1 MAVKNFSVTPS
12 VSISRSK
19 FKRDSQHKTSI
30 KLGDITPIY
39 LDEVLPGDTRKID
52 MAALVRMNTP
62 VAPIMDNIYIDY
74 YAFFCPNRLLWT
86 HWKEFMGENNTS
98 AGIYT
103 GTEYVMPTSDIA
115 DGSTN
120 SGACSSGSLGDHLG
134 LPFVAGSSPCLV
146 SSLPGRMYFVIY
158 NEWFR
163 DQNLIA
169 PIAISLGDASDD
181 SFGPN
186 QGGYGEVLLKAAK
199 TSDYFTR
206 SLPYAQKGAPVQLP
220 FSDRA
225 PVRMVAGNG
234 TMDRTNFVNVASS
247 SGAGGTPTHIKLAVR
262 QTGLIGTNA
271 TIDSGGTVS
280 VANSSSGGVSAGG
293 DLYADLAT
301 ATAVTINQLRF
312 AFQYQKMLEKDA
324 LYGTRYWEILNAHF
338 GVQAPDSSLQ
348 RPELLGHFRQN
359 INIDQVIQT
368 TGINQSTPASNTLGQ
383 TAAVSVT
390 GGKGNLV
397 TKSFTEHGYIMILA
411 VARHDQTY
419 GQGVSRDWTR
429 LHRTDYYFPVFA
441 NLGAQSV
448 KNKEIF
454 AQGTSADDL
463 EFGYQEAWAE
473 YRYKPSIVSGELR
486 PNVTGLGYWTLA
498 NNFASLPTLSQSFIE
513 QDRSNLARAI
523 GSFDQDFICDFYFK
537 DIAVR
542 PMPLY
547 SVPGLIDHH

>member
-1 MAVKNFSVTPS
+1 MKKNFSVTPS

-19 FKRDSQHKTSI
+19 FLRDSQRKTSL
-30 KLGDITPIY
+30 KLGEITPIF

-62 VAPIMDNIYIDY
+62 VAPIMDNIFIDY
-74 YAFFCPNRLLWT
+74 YAFYCPNRLLWN

-103 GTEYVMPTSDIA
+103 GTEYTIPQV
-115 DGSTN
+115 N
-120 SGACSSGSLGDHLG
+120 LVSGLVSAGSLGDHLG
-134 LPFVAGSSPCLV
+134 LPIGTQYSSGSTLKV
-146 SSLPGRMYFVIY
+146 SALPLRMYKIVY

-163 DQNLIA
+163 DQNIIA
-169 PIAISLGDASDD
+169 PVAVSLGDSETG
-181 SFGPN
+181 SYSGSL
-186 QGGYGEVLLKAAK
+186 YLAAK

-206 SLPYAQKGAPVQLP
+206 SLPYAQKGAPVSIPLGTQ
-220 FSDRA
+220 A
-225 PVRMVAGNG
+225 PVITGSPHRNTSVLSSATLTFADSTGAAYGGSHPLSSRLGYLAADSDSSVSGN
-234 TMDRTNFVNVASS
+234 T
-247 SGAGGTPTHIKLAVR
+247 
-262 QTGLIGTNA
+262 
-271 TIDSGGTVS
+271 
-280 VANSSSGGVSAGG
+280 ANLQPDNLV
-293 DLYADLAT
+293 ADLSSAT
-301 ATAVTINQLRF
+301 AATINQLRF

-338 GVQAPDSSLQ
+338 GVLAPDASLQ
-348 RPELLGHFRQN
+348 RPELLGHWRQN

-368 TGINQSTPASNTLGQ
+368 TGINQSTPASNALGQ

-419 GQGVSRDWTR
+419 GQGISRDWTR
-429 LHRTDYYFPVFA
+429 VHRTDFYFPVFA

-448 KNKEIF
+448 KNKEIY
-454 AQGTSADDL
+454 ARGISADEL
-463 EFGYQEAWAE
+463 EFGFQEAWAE
-473 YRYKPSIVSGELR
+473 YRYKNSSVTGYLR
-486 PNVTGLGYWTLA
+486 PNVTGLGFYTLA
-498 NNFASLPTLSQSFIE
+498 NNFGSLPTLGQTFIE

-523 GSFDQDFICDFYFK
+523 GSFNWDFICDFYFK
-537 DIAVR
+537 DVAVR